1 MKLPFAHSKI
11 ASMLSNDTITLAAL
25 CWLKVASCLGV
36 GLPLYLIIASR
47 GTPRVRRQER
57 LPLAQLLLA
66 MTSSTARSIMVCRLI
81 REAFRSRYTPGGAE
95 SAQNHSASRT
105 WRRLMHR
112 RWTARGQFSPTHS
125 NSAPSDHS
133 EAARQFLQLEFY
145 SARYTLPRLTLFLHC
160 FALSLDVTLVPRLA

>member
-11 ASMLSNDTITLAAL
+11 VSMLSNDDHYTRHRRLT
-25 CWLKVASCLGV
+25 VASCPGV

-112 RWTARGQFSPTHS
+112 TWTARGQFSPTHS

-133 EAARQFLQLEFY
+133 EAARQFLQLE
-145 SARYTLPRLTLFLHC
+145 SLLGTLHATTPD
-160 FALSLDVTLVPRLA
+160 ALSSLLCALA